1 MSLRAPRLFRR
12 LPVKQGASQSGP
24 EAVQSTTQVNG
35 HIAQVVPLPK
45 PRRRGKKKNQDVFIT
60 APRRHVIIQIPD
72 PQYPRLGNSLIT
84 PYHPY
89 FPSSHNSPSVS
100 NYRGELDAGSYSY
113 DPFFVS
119 APTSESC
126 QNRRQR
132 KRQAQHMRWTNEV
145 IPHLGGLYLE
155 YLRTSQFLRQRAKV
169 DIGVCDRG
177 CLSQELSVHCILFE
191 GKDLKFPQ
199 TASQYLFYRF

>member
-1 MSLRAPRLFRR
+1 M
-12 LPVKQGASQSGP
+12 KQGASQSGP
-24 EAVQSTTQVNG
+24 EAIQSTSQVNR

-45 PRRRGKKKNQDVFIT
+45 PRRRGKKKNQDVLIT
-60 APRRHVIIQIPD
+60 APRRHAIIQIPD
-72 PQYPRLGNSLIT
+72 PQYPRLGNSLIA
-84 PYHPY
+84 PCHPNL
-89 FPSSHNSPSVS
+89 PTSHNSPSAS

-113 DPFFVS
+113 DPFFVL
-119 APTSESC
+119 APTSESR

-177 CLSQELSVHCILFE
+177 CLSRELSVHCILFE
-191 GKDLKFPQ
+191 RKDSKVPADNATIPFL
-199 TASQYLFYRF
+199 

>member
-12 LPVKQGASQSGP
+12 LPVKQGALQSGP
-24 EAVQSTTQVNG
+24 EVIQSTTQVNG
-35 HIAQVVPLPK
+35 HVAQVVPLPK

-60 APRRHVIIQIPD
+60 APRRHAIIQIPD
-72 PQYPRLGNSLIT
+72 PQHSRLGTSLIA
-84 PYHPY
+84 PCHPY
-89 FPSSHNSPSVS
+89 LPTSHNSPSVS
-100 NYRGELDAGSYSY
+100 NYCGELDAGSYSY

-119 APTSESC
+119 APTSESR

-169 DIGVCDRG
+169 DIGLCGRG
-177 CLSQELSVHCILFE
+177 CLSQEISVHCILFE
-191 GKDLKFPQ
+191 RKDSKAPADNFTIPFL
-199 TASQYLFYRF
+199 